1 MGGFNFLYNVIIL
14 FDMLFIKKNTATP
27 MKDKTEKSLK
37 NNIEF
42 VTHLYDKSAYLQ
54 IVQQDDN
61 YF

>member
-1 MGGFNFLYNVIIL
+1 
-14 FDMLFIKKNTATP
+14 MLFIKKNTATP